1 MVAHCLDEKKKE
13 KKGNK
18 KKWKERWKRDEA
30 EWKEREKGGIEK
42 EREAKNF
49 KKTLGVF

>member
-18 KKWKERWKRDEA
+18 KKDGKRDEA
-30 EWKEREKGGIEK
+30 EWKEREKGGIERK
-42 EREAKNF
+42 REAKEFF
-49 KKTLGVF
+49 KKD

>member
-18 KKWKERWKRDEA
+18 KR
-30 EWKEREKGGIEK
+30 KGGKKDGREMRPSEK
-42 EREAKNF
+42 RGRKVE
-49 KKTLGVF
+49 